1 LIHVVATVELHP
13 NSRSNFLAEFATVEP
28 LVRAEE
34 GCLEYFACVD
44 QPSGLS
50 AQIPLRP
57 DVVTIIEQWA
67 SVNALAAHAV
77 AAHMKAYRQRVGHL
91 VMKTTLQVLGKPT

>member
-13 NSRSNFLAEFATVEP
+13 HSRSKFLAEFAAVEP

-34 GCLEYFACVD
+34 GCLEYCACID

-50 AQIPLRP
+50 TQIPLRP
-57 DVVTIIEQWA
+57 YVVTIVERWTTL
-67 SVNALAAHAV
+67 NALAAHAV
-77 AAHMKAYRQRVGHL
+77 AAHMKAYRQKVADL
-91 VMKTTLQVLGKPT
+91 VVKTTLQVLGKPS